1 MVVLVLRM
9 DGEQGRWEE
18 HKLGKYFGTTEILE
32 IKSVLYYLHLFKNT
46 KLCL

>member
-1 MVVLVLRM
+1 MVVLVLKM
-9 DGEQGRWEE
+9 YGEQGRWEE